1 MHWLILV
8 LIVVVFGAIGAVIMA
23 MLLNKGRADRVAA
36 AARERLGR

>member
-1 MHWLILV
+1 MPYLILAG
-8 LIVVVFGAIGAVIMA
+8 LAIVAGAIGAVIMA

>member
-8 LIVVVFGAIGAVIMA
+8 LVAIIAGAAGAVVMA
-23 MLLNKGRADRVAA
+23 LLLNKGRADRIAA